1 VVIRAHFLFFSLLL
15 LKPVLSLAQWVAP
28 LSLQPLPA
36 DLRQHFAAAG
46 IPDSAVGIALISIP
60 AAPTSLLTR
69 VQGGQGP
76 QGPQGFG
83 FNAQAPLNPA
93 STIKLVTT
101 RAALGLLG
109 ADYRHQTRI
118 ATTGRLVGST
128 LEGDVFF
135 QGGGDPKLVVE
146 DLKEIAERLRAM
158 GISRIE
164 GRLVVDGTR
173 FNEPEIDSGQ
183 FDQQPNKPYNV
194 GPHAAM
200 VNFKA
205 VKISVWPEAAK
216 RVRFKTEP
224 RFPESAVKTRVAL
237 VDGGC
242 AASQVTARMGTEAKL
257 LISGVLGRRCAG
269 VDFYVSVMD
278 HAQFAF
284 TAFQGAWEEAGGSMK
299 VKLQSGVTPAYA
311 RTLVQWESPRPLIE
325 LLADINKMSNNPM
338 TRQLFLNLSAS
349 DAAPATREA
358 SAKVVNTYLASR
370 GLVFPEMVLDNG
382 SGLSRDERI
391 SALSLVRLLVDAF
404 QSSDGPAWV
413 ATLPALGFEGTV
425 RNRLRNSEISGQAF
439 LKTGSL
445 ENVRSVA
452 GYVRTAS
459 GEWVAVAVIVNHADA
474 GRSRSA
480 MDEVI
485 KWVYAS
491 L

>member
-1 VVIRAHFLFFSLLL
+1 VVIRAHYLFSALLL
-15 LKPVLSLAQWVAP
+15 LPSTVAVAQWTTP
-28 LSLQPLPA
+28 PSLQPLPA
-36 DLRQHFAAAG
+36 DLRQHFTAAG
-46 IPDSAVGIALISIP
+46 IPDSSVGIALLTIP
-60 AAPTSLLTR
+60 PSQNQPAR
-69 VQGGQGP
+69 GQA
-76 QGPQGFG
+76 FG
-83 FNAQAPLNPA
+83 LNAQAPLNPA
-93 STIKLVTT
+93 STIKLVTA

-109 ADYRHQTRI
+109 ADFRHETRI
-118 ATTGRLVGST
+118 ATTGRLVGGT

-183 FDQQPNKPYNV
+183 FDQQPTKPYNV

-205 VKISVWPEAAK
+205 MKISVWSEAGK
-216 RVRFKTEP
+216 RVKFKTEP
-224 RFPESAVKTRVAL
+224 RMPDAAVKTRVAL

-242 AASQVTARMGTEAKL
+242 ADTQVTARMNADEKL

-269 VDFYVSVMD
+269 AEFYVSVMD
-278 HAQFAF
+278 HAQFALN
-284 TAFQGAWEEAGGSMK
+284 AFQGAWEEAGGSMK
-299 VKLQSGVTPAYA
+299 VKLQSGVTPAHA

-349 DAAPATREA
+349 EAAPATRAA
-358 SAKVVNTYLASR
+358 SAKVVNAYLASR
-370 GLVFPEMVLDNG
+370 GLVFPELVLDNG

-413 ATLPALGFEGTV
+413 ATLPAVGFEGTV
-425 RNRLRNSEISGQAF
+425 RNRLRNSELSGQAF

-445 ENVRSVA
+445 ENVRAVA

-459 GEWVAVAVIVNHADA
+459 GEWVAVAVIVNHAEA
-474 GRSRSA
+474 AKGRVA